1 MNSRAKGGQVIER
14 SNQITW
20 YLSTATNLKF
30 WRRLFPVPE
39 MQLVVGGDD
48 EKLLDGVEGE
58 AGNDALHTPHL
69 RPTIQVPDPH
79 LPAQTAACYHSLVYI
94 DWWFS
99 TKNKDRYMEM
109 GTDFLELFPIIFVIS
124 PFFTKDKQYCFCD
137 EKKTKT
143 CLPLFDLRTY

>member
-99 TKNKDRYMEM
+99 TKKQRQIHGNGYR
-109 GTDFLELFPIIFVIS
+109 FLKITVSDYIFHKGKIILLLWWKKKLVFPYLIWGH
-124 PFFTKDKQYCFCD
+124 TN
-137 EKKTKT
+137 
-143 CLPLFDLRTY
+143 L